1 MVLHDSIFWL
11 NISMSEN
18 STEIGTVTDGGSFGG
33 RWITALD
40 EEWMLQLFVKS
51 VLLVEED
58 ASDKFLNRLGYFAS
72 ETAAPAWTFSLLELL
87 GISLVVP
94 SINSF

>member
-1 MVLHDSIFWL
+1 
-11 NISMSEN
+11 MSEN

-33 RWITALD
+33 RWTTALD

-58 ASDKFLNRLGYFAS
+58 ASDKLLKRLGYFAS
-72 ETAAPAWTFSLLELL
+72 VKQQLPLERFRYSSYLA
-87 GISLVVP
+87 
-94 SINSF
+94 FH